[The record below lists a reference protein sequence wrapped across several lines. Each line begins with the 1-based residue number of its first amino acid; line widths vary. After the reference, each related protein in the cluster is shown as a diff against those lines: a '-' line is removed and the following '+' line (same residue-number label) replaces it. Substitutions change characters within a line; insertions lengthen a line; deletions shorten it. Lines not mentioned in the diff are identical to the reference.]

1 MAKQDAGRGARRDRK
16 PRIKVEVTPRFELF
30 YALQAL
36 EGGVGE
42 HLHDWR
48 NLIESRL
55 SSRLR
60 TGIARVAPSPL
71 IWPLLADA
79 FRDEPRPVSFSEM
92 LGILKGMNDE
102 AFQRS
107 VLGGVFKSPG
117 SVDGLMSQSTRLR
130 QAVVAESRTQER
142 LLSLLGLHPYVR
154 ESAAVEV
161 FSRIVS
167 EPASYRNEVV
177 TVIEDFWNAG
187 FETTWNTI
195 EPQMKHRAD
204 SIRET
209 LERGGLELLARELK
223 LPVTQRDDL
232 ITSASG
238 STRVPVSST
247 IAVHLIPSAFNITR
261 LWAAY
266 AGADRRTRFFVPVLD
281 SSISPL
287 ELTDART
294 PEPALVFKALGDT
307 TRYAIASTIARTPM
321 TSVELS
327 RAFGVS
333 KPTISHHV
341 QQLRAAELLI
351 ERPTDNGIELT
362 IDRRVLEEASSAAAD
377 EMFSDDGP
385 DQIIRRTR
393 KANRERS

>member
-1 MAKQDAGRGARRDRK
+1 MAKRDAQ
-16 PRIKVEVTPRFELF
+16 PTIKVEVTPRFELF

-36 EGGVGE
+36 ESGAGE
-42 HLHDWR
+42 QLHDWR
-48 NLIESRL
+48 RVAERRI

-60 TGIARVAPSPL
+60 TGIATVAPSPL

-79 FRDEPRPVSFSEM
+79 FRDEPRAVSFPEM
-92 LGILKGMNDE
+92 LVMLGGMDDE
-102 AFQRS
+102 VFQRS

-117 SVDGLMSQSTRLR
+117 SVDGLMSRSTKLR
-130 QAVVAESRTQER
+130 QAVAAESRTQER
-142 LLSLLGLHPYVR
+142 LLSLLGLNPYAR
-154 ESAAVEV
+154 ESAAAEV

-177 TVIEDFWNAG
+177 AVMEDFWNAA
-187 FETTWNTI
+187 FETTWNAL
-195 EPQMKHRAD
+195 EPQMKRSA
-204 SIRET
+204 SSMKET
-209 LERGGLELLARELK
+209 AERGGLELLARELK
-223 LPVTQRDDL
+223 LPVTQRDDF

-238 STRVPVSST
+238 ATRVSLKST

-266 AGADRRTRFFVPVLD
+266 AGPDRRTRFFVPVLD
-281 SSISPL
+281 SAISPL
-287 ELTDART
+287 EAVDVRA
-294 PEPALVFKALGDT
+294 PDPSLVFKALGDT

-321 TSVELS
+321 TSVELA

-351 ERPTDNGIELT
+351 ERPTDNGVELT

-377 EMFSDDGP
+377 EMFSDDAP

-393 KANRERS
+393 RANSRRP